1 MKRTIFSALILSCCS
16 LFTKAQTTT
25 VDHSNSEWVVQS
37 TKAIKLGTTAPVRN
51 LIPRDATS
59 IEKKKHGKRNKK
71 VPPNL
76 FGFPQK
82 PREYVEGA
90 LPMGEDPV
98 RQKVVSR
105 NTGFVVEPVVNVQG
119 QSFPGPPDPT
129 GDVGPDHYVHEVN
142 TSVIEVFDKEGNSL
156 ETFASN
162 TLWSQIGFSGAGD
175 PIILY
180 DQEVNRWIITE
191 FTFPETV
198 MLFAISEDTDPLGS
212 YDLYS
217 FTAPNFPDYPKYSI
231 WKDYYGIATN
241 EEGGETLVAYFLD
254 KNAIINGE
262 PEAAMQRITRAAN
275 AGGAGPGINVFAP
288 VDWSGPHAPVS
299 NNPIMLSM
307 NDDAWGGSA
316 EDLITVHT
324 FDIDFEDSDNTTVTS
339 VPLAAAPFDTDPCY
353 PGSGQFGQCVPQAGG
368 QGVAGIPQIIMNQ
381 VHYNNFITHES
392 MVCCFT
398 VDAEPGQNK
407 AGIRW
412 MEIRRITD
420 EDWSIYQEGTYA
432 PDDGFSRFVPSIAMD
447 TSGNIGLVY
456 SVSSPETFIELRFTG
471 RRESD
476 PLGEMT
482 VEQYSLAEGSSTLF
496 TGTRFGD
503 YAHMSIDP
511 SDGRTFWLTG
521 EYAGTNNDGAT
532 RIAAFSLRRD
542 TTDFGVVSLDT
553 PIDSPDLT
561 ASEMVRMTI
570 KNVGMDTQSV
580 FQVGYI
586 FEDQPA
592 VINDIT
598 FELYPDS
605 TYEHEFAVP
614 VDMSVVGDYRFKL
627 FNTLAGD
634 QAIFNDTLRTVVS
647 KLPRFDAGVTG
658 VGGLGSTICNDST
671 SVDIIFTNFGT
682 EPLTS
687 VVINLELNGNTL
699 PSINWDGNLATGES
713 ASITILLSGLQD
725 GMNSLVTSTSMP
737 SGMMDEIIVN
747 DTFSRSF
754 NAITSDAVR
763 VIFELN
769 TDFYPSETTWVLEN
783 EVGDVVE
790 SGGPYSEQATLFT
803 EEWCLSGDQCYT
815 FTIFDSYG
823 DGICCGFG
831 EGDYRLTDGEGN
843 ILAFGGEFA
852 DQESINFCLP
862 FECLLTIEADISPES
877 APEAG
882 DGAIIVTTANGV
894 GPFQYSFD
902 GGENFQTSNVFT
914 NLNGGDY
921 EVVVVDENACEAAVA
936 VVVDILNSIEEVDE
950 IITGVEVFPNPTDGV
965 FRVNANKLASND
977 LYVNWQIFNLEGK
990 NVQQGHLVKY
1000 DDTHTGLI
1008 SLYVYPAGTYFLRIE
1023 DETIQRLI
1031 KIVKQ

>member
-16 LFTKAQTTT
+16 LFIKAQTTT
-25 VDHSNSEWVVQS
+25 ADHSNGEFVVQS

-82 PREYVEGA
+82 AREYVEGA
-90 LPMGEDPV
+90 LPLGEDPV
-98 RQKVVSR
+98 RQKVVNR
-105 NTGFVVEPVVNVQG
+105 NSGLVVEPIVNVPG
-119 QSFPGPPDPT
+119 QSYPGPPDPT

-162 TLWSQIGFSGAGD
+162 TLWNQIGFSGAGD

-191 FTFPETV
+191 FIFPGTEI
-198 MLFAISEDTDPLGS
+198 LFAISEDTDPLGS

-217 FTAPNFPDYPKYSI
+217 FTAPSFPDYPKYSI
-231 WKDYYGIATN
+231 WKDHYGIATN
-241 EEGGETLVAYFLD
+241 EEGGEILVAYFLD

-262 PEAAMQRITRAAN
+262 PEAEMQRITMESN
-275 AGGAGPGINVFAP
+275 AGDAGPAINVFAP
-288 VDWSGPHAPVS
+288 VDWSGSNAPVT

-307 NDDAWGGSA
+307 NDDAWGGST

-324 FDIDFEDSDNTTVTS
+324 FDIDFNDPTNTSITS
-339 VPLAAAPFDTDPCY
+339 VPLAASPFDSDPCF
-353 PGSGQFGQCVPQAGG
+353 PDSGQFGQCVPQAGG
-368 QGVAGIPQIIMNQ
+368 EGVSGIPEIIMNQ
-381 VHYNNFITHES
+381 VHYNNFLSHES
-392 MVCCFT
+392 IVCCFT

-412 MEIRRITD
+412 MEIRRTAG
-420 EDWSIYQEGTYA
+420 EEWSIYQEGTYA

-447 TSGNIGLVY
+447 ATGNIGLVY
-456 SVSSPETFIELRFTG
+456 SASSPETFIELRFTG

-476 PLGEMT
+476 PIGEMT
-482 VEQYSLAEGSSTLF
+482 VEEYSLAEGSSTLF

-503 YAHMSIDP
+503 YAHMTIDP
-511 SDGRTFWLTG
+511 TDGRTFWLTG
-521 EYAGTNNDGAT
+521 EYAGSDNDGAT
-532 RIAAFSLRRD
+532 RIAAFSLKRD
-542 TTDFGVVSLDT
+542 TIDFGVVSLDT
-553 PIDSPDLT
+553 PINSPDLT
-561 ASEMVRMTI
+561 ASEVVRI
-570 KNVGMDTQSV
+570 SVKNLGLDTQSV

-592 VINDIT
+592 VIEEVT

-605 TYEHEFAVP
+605 TYEHEFVVP
-614 VDMSVVGDYRFKL
+614 VDMSIVGDYNFKL
-627 FNTLAGD
+627 FNTLAED
-634 QAIFNDTLRTVVS
+634 QAIFNDTLRKVVS
-647 KLPRFDAGVTG
+647 KLPRFDAGVTDVEG
-658 VGGLGSTICNDST
+658 VGSTICNDST
-671 SVDIIFTNFGT
+671 SVDIVFTNFGT
-682 EPLTS
+682 EALTS
-687 VVINLELNGNTL
+687 VVINSELNGNTL
-699 PSINWDGNLATGES
+699 ASENWSGNLATGES

-725 GMNSLVTSTSMP
+725 GMNNLVTSTSMP

-754 NAITSDAVR
+754 NAITSDAVT
-763 VIFELN
+763 VVFELN

-783 EVGDVVE
+783 EAGDILQ
-790 SGGPYSEQATLFT
+790 SGGPYGEEITLFT
-803 EEWCLSGDQCYT
+803 EEWCLSGEQCYT

-831 EGDYRLTDGEGN
+831 QGNYRLTDVDGN
-843 ILAFGGEFA
+843 ILALGGEFSFE
-852 DQESINFCLP
+852 ESVDFCLP
-862 FECLLTIEADISPES
+862 FECLLELEADISPES

-882 DGAIIVTTANGV
+882 DGIIIVSTANGV
-894 GPFQYSFD
+894 GPFQYSID
-902 GGENFQTSNVFT
+902 GGANFQVSNVFE

-921 EVVVVDENACEAAVA
+921 EITVIDENGCEASITA
-936 VVVDILNSIEEVDE
+936 VVDILNSIEEIEE
-950 IITGVEVFPNPTDGV
+950 IIAGVEVFPNPTEGV
-965 FRVNANKLASND
+965 FRVNANKLSSND

-990 NVQQGHLVKY
+990 SVQLGHLVKY
-1000 DDTHTGLI
+1000 DDTHTALI
-1008 SLYVYPAGTYFLRIE
+1008 SLYAYPAGTYFLRIE
-1023 DETIQRLI
+1023 DETIRRLI
-1031 KIVKQ
+1031 KIIKQ